1 MNIRTLK
8 SFAVLLG
15 VSLGV
20 SSFAAGS
27 SIQQQETAGGTLV
40 LSNLGGDDEANQSNT
55 TQDAPADAGQVPTSR
70 SNVAPQGVVAPGS
83 MPVVAKIA
91 GPFSETADDTASRSA
106 KYRDTMVN
114 LPLLPNGRPA
124 NPAIQRRYLMVKK
137 GDYVGGN

>member
-8 SFAVLLG
+8 SFALLLG

-40 LSNLGGDDEANQSNT
+40 LSNLGGDDEVNQSNS
-55 TQDAPADAGQVPTSR
+55 TQDASADAGQIPTPR
-70 SNVAPQGVVAPGS
+70 SNVAPQAMGTLGS
-83 MPVVAKIA
+83 TPAVAKTA
-91 GPFSETADDTASRSA
+91 GPLSETADDSASRSA